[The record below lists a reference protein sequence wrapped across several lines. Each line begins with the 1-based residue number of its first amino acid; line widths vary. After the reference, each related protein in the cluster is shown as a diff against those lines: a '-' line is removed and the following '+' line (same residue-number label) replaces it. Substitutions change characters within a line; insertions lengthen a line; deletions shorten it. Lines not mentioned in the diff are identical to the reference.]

1 MTLKLKK
8 IFLPLAM
15 AIFAVAGASAQTHQQ
30 AHRNAHQQHKNQIA
44 KATTPAD
51 RARINNHIGREVME
65 REEAG
70 RLSAESMSMIDDLLK
85 EAHKHVGKKYVHGAK
100 GPNAF
105 DCSGFSSYV
114 YKQFGYKISPA
125 SRQQYTEGVSVDR
138 EDLRKGDLVFFTSRS
153 SGNQVG
159 HVGIVVSN
167 DKATGKVSFIHASV
181 KGVRVNEIEGY
192 YKDRYVGA
200 RRIIT
205 E

>member
-1 MTLKLKK
+1 MTLNSKK
-8 IFLPLAM
+8 IILSLAITLFG
-15 AIFAVAGASAQTHQQ
+15 AAGALAQSHNNAHQQ
-30 AHRNAHQQHKNQIA
+30 AHQQHKAHIA

-51 RARINNHIGREVME
+51 RARIKHHINDEVFA
-65 REEAG
+65 REENG
-70 RLSAESMSMIDDLLK
+70 GLSSESSAMIDDLLK
-85 EAHKHVGKKYVHGAK
+85 EAQKHIGKRYVHGAK

-125 SRQQYTEGVSVDR
+125 SRMQYTEGVAVAR

-153 SGNQVG
+153 SGNAVG
-159 HVGIVVSN
+159 HVGIVMNN
-167 DKATGKVSFIHASV
+167 DKSTGKVTFIHASI
-181 KGVRVNEIEGY
+181 KGVRISEIEGY
-192 YKDRYVGA
+192 YKNRYVGG